1 MKRARFT
8 EEQIIGVL
16 REHAKTADMAR
27 KHGVSEALQQ
37 ARFNAFVDEFDRER
51 PHDVYSA
58 PRPYIGLPD
67 LAYPLHDR
75 DMLVTACGPLI
86 ISPFLFVRE
95 LMAV

>member
-8 EEQIIGVL
+8 GEQIIGVL

-51 PHDVYSA
+51 PTTSTRPHGPTSA
-58 PRPYIGLPD
+58 CRTSPIRYTT
-67 LAYPLHDR
+67 ATF
-75 DMLVTACGPLI
+75 VTACGPLI